1 MLRLS
6 LGLLASVIS
15 VASLPVIAQ
24 EDSVDNPKLQIT
36 GAAGA
41 NNPKTRTNTGKVGTF
56 EEYTNPCAAAE
67 LGFRVDFDG
76 LGIETTYAVDS
87 SQLNG
92 YTNANGIDLKYILGG
107 EV

>member
-24 EDSVDNPKLQIT
+24 EDSVDYPKLQIT

-41 NNPKTRTNTGKVGTF
+41 NNPKTRTNTGKAGTF
-56 EEYTNPCAAAE
+56 KENTNLCSAAK

-92 YTNANGIDLKYILGG
+92 YTNGIDFKYI
-107 EV
+107 